1 MMSAL
6 PVGEPIE
13 APELAP
19 APSASLAPAGPWA
32 TRAPSLEYTPVVAG
46 AAWPSAAQRSSRQEH
61 TRHLVV
67 DSGAIIKGLHLQ
79 DHADFFWTVPE
90 VLKEIRDKR
99 ARHVLETLP
108 YELRTRQPSGE
119 AVQAGACAPRR
130 TAAPPSSYPPLLA
143 WALLTPLPRLASPL
157 Q

>member
-1 MMSAL
+1 
-6 PVGEPIE
+6 
-13 APELAP
+13 
-19 APSASLAPAGPWA
+19 
-32 TRAPSLEYTPVVAG
+32 
-46 AAWPSAAQRSSRQEH
+46 
-61 TRHLVV
+61 V